1 MSDQEQPGQNPWQ
14 PGGTPPPPPPPA
26 GSYPSYP
33 SYPSGQPASP
43 YASQPGY
50 PAQPAYGAPYGYAG
64 PAIPY
69 AHWGL
74 RVAAYLLDLILLIPG
89 YFVSGIGAALS
100 ESVDNSTQSLGILL
114 MVVGYAG
121 AIGFAIWNQII
132 RQGRTGSSLGKQW
145 VGIRVIREDSGQPL
159 GGWLTFGR
167 SLLHI
172 LDGLPCYLGY
182 LWPLWDAKRQ
192 TFADKLVH
200 SVVLHQPQ
208 VAQAQPQPY

>member
-1 MSDQEQPGQNPWQ
+1 MLLLGAFSVGF
-14 PGGTPPPPPPPA
+14 GLA
-26 GSYPSYP
+26 
-33 SYPSGQPASP
+33 SGFWLLFRL
-43 YASQPGY
+43 
-50 PAQPAYGAPYGYAG
+50 AY
-64 PAIPY
+64 
-69 AHWGL
+69 
-74 RVAAYLLDLILLIPG
+74 V
-89 YFVSGIGAALS
+89 
-100 ESVDNSTQSLGILL
+100 
-114 MVVGYAG
+114 
-121 AIGFAIWNQII
+121 IGFAIWNQII

-145 VGIRVIREDSGQPL
+145 VGIRVIREDYGQPL